1 MDMAVLGRLFL
12 FHQQI
17 CLNVADFFRRLVT
30 LQYASVARDKEFSE
44 VPFDIGLLVVIGIL
58 LTHHLVHKLALLV
71 ARVKTAKALLCFQE
85 GVERM
90 LVGSIHLNLI
100 ELWKLD
106 VEVGRAER
114 VNLLN
119 GTRSLFAKLVA
130 REIEN
135 LKAVLSILLV

>member
-17 CLNVADFFRRLVT
+17 SLNVADFFRRLVT

-90 LVGSIHLNLI
+90 LVGSIHLNLV
-100 ELWKLD
+100 ELRELEPGACSPNWLQGKS
-106 VEVGRAER
+106 RISKP
-114 VNLLN
+114 
-119 GTRSLFAKLVA
+119 SLAYFSYSASSSLY
-130 REIEN
+130 
-135 LKAVLSILLV
+135 